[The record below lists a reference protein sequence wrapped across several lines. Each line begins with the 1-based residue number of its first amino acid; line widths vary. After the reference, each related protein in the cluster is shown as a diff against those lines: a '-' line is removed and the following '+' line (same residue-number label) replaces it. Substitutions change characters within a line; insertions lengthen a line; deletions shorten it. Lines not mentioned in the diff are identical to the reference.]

1 MGQEQTKT
9 TLSEPSTFSE
19 PRMSNGH
26 LPLAFQNRFLLY
38 ENNYLRN
45 VNNLLNEIDDHHHH
59 VHYVSKHVLFSE
71 PASVPGEA
79 EVVRVPP
86 AETLVINPQSKA
98 KIYIHGPIPK

>member
-1 MGQEQTKT
+1 MGNEQAKT

-45 VNNLLNEIDDHHHH
+45 VNNLMNETDENH
-59 VHYVSKHVLFSE
+59 VSKHVQFSE
-71 PASVPGEA
+71 PASAPGGA
-79 EVVRVPP
+79 DVVRVPP
-86 AETLVINPQSKA
+86 TETLVINPQSKA